1 MRTVLLF
8 ALLGL
13 LWLVAP
19 AASAQE
25 SLRIIATVNDDAIT
39 AFDLAAR
46 LRTIIVS
53 SSLEDTEEVR
63 QRLAPQVLRALIDE
77 KLRRQ
82 ETDRLNVVAPDSRVA
97 DRIDQ
102 IAADNNLS
110 TAEFETMLESQG
122 IKLAWLEEQIRT
134 EIAWVALIQ
143 QKFRPTIF
151 VSEEDVN
158 AVLRRIQE
166 NQGKSE
172 YAVAEIFIGI
182 DDPSEAGDTEEA
194 AVRLMEELRA
204 GANFSSVARQ
214 FSQAASAASGGN
226 LGWVR
231 PGDLAPELDEALAGL
246 AEGEIAGPIRS
257 EGGYHILLLR
267 DRRATASLTGAGG
280 SVSLKQLL
288 FPLKTGATP
297 AEVDDANA
305 DARAVIDKVTSC
317 DDVTDISGDL
327 ADNAVSSIENAS
339 VEELPGTI
347 QTIAVTQPIGL
358 PSDPVKVKEG
368 LAVFV
373 VCARDLVEGD
383 APSRQQIGEQIV
395 RDRLDLLARGY
406 LRDLRRSAS
415 LDIRG

>member
-1 MRTVLLF
+1 
-8 ALLGL
+8 LLGL